1 MMTSE
6 EAIDFL
12 REHQPMPPEDELSE
26 ELITRFDE
34 ARHALERDPDPRGL
48 PLLLS
53 SLGEGTGFGVY
64 QLLDDT
70 LRAYDREDVVRALS
84 ESLTSSV
91 PSVRSWSME
100 FALDYPDPRLIRPAV
115 AVLRSD
121 ERDARFFAA
130 AYLVDHWS
138 TDPDA
143 REALHDA
150 ALHEDDPEIR
160 EVLSRRSTR
169 PDDGKA

>member
-1 MMTSE
+1 MNSE
-6 EAIDFL
+6 EALDFL
-12 REHQPMPPEDELSE
+12 REHQPMPPEEELSE

-34 ARHALERDPDPRGL
+34 ARRALERDPDPRGL
-48 PLLLS
+48 LLLLR
-53 SLGEGTGFGVY
+53 SLGEGSGLGVY

-84 ESLTSSV
+84 ETLRSSL

-100 FALDYPDPRLIRPAV
+100 LALDYPDPRLVPHAV
-115 AVLRSD
+115 ALLRSD

-143 REALHDA
+143 REALRDA
-150 ALHEDDPEIR
+150 AVSEDDPDVR
-160 EVLSRRSTR
+160 QVLLEAV
-169 PDDGKA
+169 DDDRT